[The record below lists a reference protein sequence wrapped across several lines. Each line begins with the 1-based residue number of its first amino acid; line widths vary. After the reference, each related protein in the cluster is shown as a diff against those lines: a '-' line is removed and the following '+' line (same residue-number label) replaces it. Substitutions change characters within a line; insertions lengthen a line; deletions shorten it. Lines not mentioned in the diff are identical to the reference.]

1 MAKYD
6 IIANIEY
13 VKNVTQNDKI
23 SYLCH
28 SQGCFQ
34 FLIGYTL
41 KPDFFEKN
49 VDKFGTMG
57 SVLKITKVVKHNFLI
72 LIRTKLSIEF

>member
-6 IIANIEY
+6 IISNINY
-13 VKNVTQNDKI
+13 IKKITNNKKI

-34 FLIGYTL
+34 FLIGYTMN
-41 KPDFFEKN
+41 PTFFDES

-57 SVLKITKVVKHNFLI
+57 AVLKISAIVINFV
-72 LIRTKLSIEF
+72 